1 MYKIY
6 LRNCAAI
13 FEEMTNQNQ
22 DPKQDNATPGTAW
35 NAAGALN
42 ADDAAQYL
50 PGQDGG
56 AATIAP
62 PYDDSEARELIE
74 TFLIDAPECDPATAK
89 PWHDFTMT
97 PEQAARLMA
106 ERPPAVV
113 RFGMNQD
120 TGKGYRVASVGELSM
135 IVGGAKTRKTTFAAS
150 MVNELLK
157 CDPAAMPSGGD
168 GAAQISTDIENLR
181 ICFFDT
187 EQGDYHAARTYSRI
201 TAGLTPEQSKRLTY
215 ITLRTESNET
225 RLRIIVDCL
234 LKMQP
239 APHLA
244 IIDGVADLMRDTN
257 SNTEAQQIVGLLMA
271 TTAHERKNDAPKVH
285 IMSVL
290 HNSAANLGKGRGH
303 AGSELERKCE
313 TVMML
318 TIAKDSANT
327 SEITPMRTR
336 NQAFPKLYVSHNAKG
351 GSELTAD
358 YTPPAADDFT
368 MCSTMLECAAEA
380 NPGATWYRFD
390 AIKKAH
396 AAARKKL
403 GGGDPVS
410 DTELRRELKNFVGEG
425 YLRADKAK
433 GTGTP
438 NIYAAPDDTE
448 TDNTG
453 SDGNND

>member
-1 MYKIY
+1 
-6 LRNCAAI
+6 
-13 FEEMTNQNQ
+13 MTNQNQ
-22 DPKQDNATPGTAW
+22 DQDKRKFD
-35 NAAGALN
+35 AAGALN
-42 ADDAAQYL
+42 ADDAANYL
-50 PGQDGG
+50 PGMDGG
-56 AATIAP
+56 AATMEP
-62 PYDDSEARELIE
+62 PYDDSEARELITKFVE
-74 TFLIDAPECDPATAK
+74 DAQCDPATAK
-89 PWHDFTMT
+89 PWHAFTMT
-97 PEQAARLMA
+97 PEQATRLMA

-113 RFGMNQD
+113 RFGYNEETKQ
-120 TGKGYRVASVGELSM
+120 GYRVGSVGELSM
-135 IVGGAKTRKTTFAAS
+135 IVGGAKTRKTTFAAA
-150 MVNELLK
+150 MVNKLLK
-157 CDPAAMPSGGD
+157 CDPAAIQDAGD
-168 GAAQISTDIENLR
+168 GAAQITTDIENLR

-201 TAGLTPEQSKRLTY
+201 TDGLNPEQVQRLTY

-244 IIDGVADLMRDTN
+244 VIDGVADLMRDTN

-271 TTAHERKNDAPKVH
+271 TTAQTRKGDAPKVH

-313 TVMML
+313 SVMML
-318 TIAKDSANT
+318 TIPKDSAST

-336 NQAFPKLYVSHNAKG
+336 NKAFPKMYVSHTANG
-351 GSELTAD
+351 NSELTAD
-358 YTPPAADDFT
+358 YAPPTADDFT
-368 MCSTMLECAAEA
+368 MCAAMLECAAELH
-380 NPGATWYRFD
+380 PGATWYKFD

-410 DTELRRELKNFVGEG
+410 ETELRRDLKHFVEEG
-425 YLRADKAK
+425 YLRAEKMK
-433 GTGTP
+433 GKGAPT
-438 NIYAAPDDTE
+438 IYAAPEDDE
-448 TDNTG
+448 PEGKGDENEQ
-453 SDGNND
+453 

>member
-1 MYKIY
+1 
-6 LRNCAAI
+6 
-13 FEEMTNQNQ
+13 MTNQNQ
-22 DPKQDNATPGTAW
+22 DRDKRKFD
-35 NAAGALN
+35 AAGALN
-42 ADDAAQYL
+42 ANDAANYL
-50 PGQDGG
+50 PGMDGG
-56 AATIAP
+56 AATIEP
-62 PYDDSEARELIE
+62 PYDDSEARELIQQFVE
-74 TFLIDAPECDPATAK
+74 DAQCDPAAAK
-89 PWHDFTMT
+89 PWQSFTMT
-97 PEQAARLMA
+97 PEQAARLME

-113 RFGMNQD
+113 RFGYNQE
-120 TGKGYRVASVGELSM
+120 TGQGYRVASVGELSM
-135 IVGGAKTRKTTFAAS
+135 IVGGAKSRKTTFAAA
-150 MVNELLK
+150 MVNTLLK
-157 CDPAAMPSGGD
+157 CDPAGIQAAED
-168 GAAQISTDIENLR
+168 GTAQITTDIENLR

-201 TAGLTPEQSKRLTY
+201 TDGLNPEQVQRLTY

-244 IIDGVADLMRDTN
+244 VIDGVADLMRDTN

-271 TTAHERKNDAPKVH
+271 ATAQTRKGDAPKVH

-313 TVMML
+313 SVMML
-318 TIAKDSANT
+318 TIAKDSAST

-336 NQAFPKLYVSHNAKG
+336 NKAFPKMYISHTANG
-351 GSELTAD
+351 GSVLAAD
-358 YTPPAADDFT
+358 YMPATADDFT
-368 MCSTMLECAAEA
+368 MCAAMLECAAELH
-380 NPGATWYRFD
+380 PGATWYKFD

-410 DTELRRELKNFVGEG
+410 ETELRRDLKHFIEEG
-425 YLRADKAK
+425 YLRAEKMK
-433 GTGTP
+433 GKGAPT
-438 NIYAAPDDTE
+438 IYAAPEDSETE
-448 TDNTG
+448 
-453 SDGNND
+453 GNETND